1 MITILSIGKLKM
13 YNEMFN
19 TYLKRI
25 QRYTKINVVELK
37 EVKDRNED
45 VVKEKEGKHIVD
57 KLDKMDHDYT
67 IVMDP
72 NGKQL
77 VSEDFASILELEKDQ
92 GKDVVFVVG
101 GPVGVS
107 PEVLE
112 WADVTLSV
120 SKMTLQHD
128 LAKLVLIDQIYRA
141 YTILHKKPYHK

>member
-1 MITILSIGKLKM
+1 MITILSIGKLKL
-13 YNEMFN
+13 YNEMFH

-37 EVKDRNED
+37 EVKDRNEE
-45 VVKEKEGKHIVD
+45 VVKEKEGKRIVD
-57 KLDKMDHDYT
+57 KLDKMDHDYA

-112 WADVTLSV
+112 WADVTLSI

-128 LAKLVLIDQIYRA
+128 LEMESVTSAHSR
-141 YTILHKKPYHK
+141 TSGETPT

>member
-1 MITILSIGKLKM
+1 MITILSIGKLKL

-112 WADVTLSV
+112 WADVTLSI
-120 SKMTLQHD
+120 SKMALQHD
-128 LAKLVLIDQIYRA
+128 LAKLVLMEQIYRA
-141 YTILHKKPYHK
+141 YTILHKEPYHK